1 QPIIICGSGAVSARA
16 GTNITRLAESI
27 GAALYTTPGGRGTY
41 AEDHPLCLGQIGL
54 YFTDAGKKYFD
65 ESDLVISFGS
75 RLEDFSTGGW
85 TLWPSRAKFIQI
97 DIDPESIGLNIR
109 PHTALV
115 GDAELTAIDLL
126 TAIDNLSVKNSVS
139 RFRVVNKLQTR
150 YIANIQRQLKRQTK
164 PISGRQ
170 VVGAINRVFGKDTIM
185 VHENGGADLW
195 SYYWPYYQVLD
206 AGDCIPMGEQTAMG
220 MGVIGAIAAK
230 MAAPNKNVVCV
241 AGDGAMQMAMMELTT
256 AAENK
261 CGITWVVLNNAALG
275 WPQYIQ
281 VLEKQA
287 KIATN
292 FESSPEFAK
301 MARSQNCKGIR
312 VTEPD
317 KVEPA
322 LRSALRANRSGIP
335 VLVEVQIAKHDYAP
349 HFQHF
354 HREVWGL
361 GQK

>member
-1 QPIIICGSGAVSARA
+1 
-16 GTNITRLAESI
+16 
-27 GAALYTTPGGRGTY
+27 
-41 AEDHPLCLGQIGL
+41 
-54 YFTDAGKKYFD
+54 
-65 ESDLVISFGS
+65 
-75 RLEDFSTGGW
+75 
-85 TLWPSRAKFIQI
+85 
-97 DIDPESIGLNIR
+97 
-109 PHTALV
+109 
-115 GDAELTAIDLL
+115 
-126 TAIDNLSVKNSVS
+126 
-139 RFRVVNKLQTR
+139 
-150 YIANIQRQLKRQTK
+150 
-164 PISGRQ
+164 
-170 VVGAINRVFGKDTIM
+170 M

-195 SYYWPYYQVLD
+195 SYYWPYYRVLD

-230 MAAPNKNVVCV
+230 MAAPDKNVVCV
-241 AGDGAMQMAMMELTT
+241 AGDAAMQMAMMELAT

-287 KIATN
+287 DVATN
-292 FESSPEFAK
+292 FESSPDFAK
-301 MARSQNCKGIR
+301 LARSQNCKGIR

-335 VLVEVQIAKHDYAP
+335 VLVDVQIAKHDYAP
-349 HFQHF
+349 HFQYF